1 MPTRLLRSYLP
12 VLILLGLGIWI
23 LDLFFGQA
31 VWDPNEYFLGGSY
44 DGLKNY
50 FTPSWFVKYDAGTHF
65 SGMNYPFGEHVSF
78 TDNQPLFSWLI
89 NLVDDHIYPIADHT
103 VAVLN
108 SLVLWSLILG
118 MLMLY
123 KIGRHYGLPAWYAVP
138 VAIVLALL
146 SPQIHRFA
154 GHYALAYVAYL
165 PILWWSLIRMTD
177 GPRPWWATGGSLL
190 WLFLGGLIHP
200 YYLLMGSIF
209 GFAFLGLQAIPAH
222 RGRSFRRKKLI
233 QAVLVLLLPLIVFQ
247 IFMAITDP
255 VTDRPPVPSGFFYYR
270 ARLEAIFLPVQ
281 GALWEAWHRFVY
293 ERPRPEVEAF
303 SYVGFTATWVAI
315 LTLWRMGKLAVKSGW
330 KRMFV
335 FSLPGTLRPALWASV
350 LVLIFALAIP
360 FRWNM
365 EFLLDIL
372 TPLRQFRSLGRFS
385 WVFYYVFTMYAAVY
399 LYRLY
404 RLARRKN
411 IASMGIGI
419 ILTALIL
426 WGFEAAIHLD
436 LHANVVKNTRGDNIF
451 YNQEP
456 NFATWLEE
464 EGSSVDE
471 FQAVM
476 PIPYFL
482 IGSDKFVP
490 RWQTGPST
498 ARVFKLAFDTG
509 LPMVC
514 GSMSRT
520 SFSQTVELL
529 QLMSGPH
536 VDKPVLDRFEN
547 QKDLLILHEFD
558 VPISLREQNLLKLA
572 ELIVRKDRFGL
583 FRLPLAKLRSDKEQL
598 IGKFEAEKDSLRE
611 VSPGL
616 FIDQAFGEAVLQTYD
631 QGQATAFGEEIKSE
645 LDGDQLILYEGQIND
660 TMRYHASAWM
670 MVPQDIAGLPI
681 FFYQEFDAK
690 GKQVHWQEIPT
701 MFGMTVYD
709 QFTLVEH
716 YFQVKQPGNRVKFYL
731 KHRGPKAESFL
742 LRPEGSE
749 LWWQSPPPHRLMYNN
764 YYLE

>member
-270 ARLEAIFLPVQ
+270 ARLEAIFLPV
-281 GALWEAWHRFVY
+281 
-293 ERPRPEVEAF
+293 
-303 SYVGFTATWVAI
+303 
-315 LTLWRMGKLAVKSGW
+315 
-330 KRMFV
+330 
-335 FSLPGTLRPALWASV
+335 
-350 LVLIFALAIP
+350 
-360 FRWNM
+360 
-365 EFLLDIL
+365 
-372 TPLRQFRSLGRFS
+372 
-385 WVFYYVFTMYAAVY
+385 
-399 LYRLY
+399 
-404 RLARRKN
+404 
-411 IASMGIGI
+411 
-419 ILTALIL
+419 
-426 WGFEAAIHLD
+426 
-436 LHANVVKNTRGDNIF
+436 
-451 YNQEP
+451 
-456 NFATWLEE
+456 
-464 EGSSVDE
+464 
-471 FQAVM
+471 
-476 PIPYFL
+476 
-482 IGSDKFVP
+482 
-490 RWQTGPST
+490 
-498 ARVFKLAFDTG
+498 
-509 LPMVC
+509 
-514 GSMSRT
+514 
-520 SFSQTVELL
+520 
-529 QLMSGPH
+529 
-536 VDKPVLDRFEN
+536 
-547 QKDLLILHEFD
+547 
-558 VPISLREQNLLKLA
+558 
-572 ELIVRKDRFGL
+572 
-583 FRLPLAKLRSDKEQL
+583 
-598 IGKFEAEKDSLRE
+598 
-611 VSPGL
+611 
-616 FIDQAFGEAVLQTYD
+616 
-631 QGQATAFGEEIKSE
+631 
-645 LDGDQLILYEGQIND
+645 
-660 TMRYHASAWM
+660 
-670 MVPQDIAGLPI
+670 
-681 FFYQEFDAK
+681 
-690 GKQVHWQEIPT
+690 
-701 MFGMTVYD
+701 
-709 QFTLVEH
+709 
-716 YFQVKQPGNRVKFYL
+716 
-731 KHRGPKAESFL
+731 
-742 LRPEGSE
+742 
-749 LWWQSPPPHRLMYNN
+749 
-764 YYLE
+764 

>member
-315 LTLWRMGKLAVKSGW
+315 LTFWRMGKLAVKSGW

-558 VPISLREQNLLKLA
+558 VPISLREQNVLKLA

-583 FRLPLAKLRSDKEQL
+583 FRLPLAKLRSDKE
-598 IGKFEAEKDSLRE
+598 
-611 VSPGL
+611 
-616 FIDQAFGEAVLQTYD
+616 
-631 QGQATAFGEEIKSE
+631 
-645 LDGDQLILYEGQIND
+645 
-660 TMRYHASAWM
+660 
-670 MVPQDIAGLPI
+670 
-681 FFYQEFDAK
+681 
-690 GKQVHWQEIPT
+690 
-701 MFGMTVYD
+701 
-709 QFTLVEH
+709 
-716 YFQVKQPGNRVKFYL
+716 
-731 KHRGPKAESFL
+731 
-742 LRPEGSE
+742 
-749 LWWQSPPPHRLMYNN
+749 
-764 YYLE
+764 